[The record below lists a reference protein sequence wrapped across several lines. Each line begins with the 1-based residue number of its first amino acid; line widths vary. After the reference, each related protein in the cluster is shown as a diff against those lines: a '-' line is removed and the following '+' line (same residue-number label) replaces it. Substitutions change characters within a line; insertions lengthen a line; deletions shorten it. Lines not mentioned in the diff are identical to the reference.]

1 MYKQGA
7 YMATTKKLYRSSTDR
22 ILGGV
27 AGGIGEFF
35 DIDPTLIR
43 LVIALSFFSGFGFV
57 AYLLAWIII
66 PEDPRVHSGKTGAD
80 EIKEHAERVAS
91 DIKSAVNTDET
102 SKNSPK
108 TTSNFRFW
116 AGLLLVFFAVS
127 LLFQNLFGYSL
138 WQNFWPI
145 ILVAIGVVLIAGSM
159 SKDKE

>member
-1 MYKQGA
+1 MTSA
-7 YMATTKKLYRSSTDR
+7 KKLYRSSTDR

-27 AGGIGEFF
+27 AGGIGEYF

-66 PEDPRVHSGKTGAD
+66 PENPIANSGKTGAD
-80 EIKEHAERVAS
+80 EIKEQAERVAS
-91 DIKSAVNTDET
+91 DIKNAVKTEET
-102 SKNSPK
+102 TEKSSKGSD
-108 TTSNFRFW
+108 NFRFW
-116 AGLLLVFFAVS
+116 AGLLLIFFAVS
-127 LLFQNLFGYSL
+127 LLFQNIFGYNL
-138 WQNFWPI
+138 WENFWPI